1 MKYLTSFWKISGA
14 VQSAASSLSSLQPAE
29 LPLTLTSYEVLLQ
42 WNKFRKIWTSENGV
56 TLIYDSITQRC
67 RWIQTLFV
75 LKKGTWN
82 SAAFSV
88 SIGFPLPCFI
98 KIGYDI
104 SASTA
109 CLSHLFIEHAILEI
123 SSIKMLVK
131 IHPAYRTD
139 SNFFWWTTLTDNNRL
154 I

>member
-1 MKYLTSFWKISGA
+1 M
-14 VQSAASSLSSLQPAE
+14 QM
-29 LPLTLTSYEVLLQ
+29 
-42 WNKFRKIWTSENGV
+42 N
-56 TLIYDSITQRC
+56 
-67 RWIQTLFV
+67 TLFV
-75 LKKGTWN
+75 FKKGTWN

-123 SSIKMLVK
+123 SSIKMIVK

-154 I
+154 IWTQKLSWRGKKKQKASSILTTWLLIKPTPMPFNQWEDLSPNFIYIVNSD